1 MFIDESSL
9 SPETK
14 LLYLRQHVS
23 GEASNLLNGIGYN
36 ADAYEIAKN
45 RLGRRYGGER
55 RKIGLFLEKIENFE
69 TIKPGNA
76 FDLERFSNFLDLLVV
91 NLKESNLENE
101 LNSGLL
107 YVQLQKKMNKS
118 LVASFHRWLHEQNL
132 NGSVMT
138 LRKFISLESEFEII
152 AEETDRGFSNS
163 EVDTNFFVSE
173 NSELEQQDYLK
184 CIEGDRGMLCS
195 DSEIKVDKNIFLS
208 CSAKQN
214 KSLFCYICKKNHE
227 IVECPKFISSTVEE
241 RQKLVM
247 KYGLCFGCIGRG
259 HIKKNCNHGIVCQ
272 KCQKNHN
279 TLFPKKNSIL
289 PNKLQLL
296 AELSYTFV
304 SKMIGDT
311 AGSKARPYFAFI
323 FSLFMFVL
331 FCNMFGMIPYTFTV
345 TSHIIVTFM
354 LAAFIFIGVTIIG
367 FIKHGF
373 GYLKLFV
380 PSGVPAVLLP
390 LIVVIEIISYLS
402 RPISLSVRL
411 FANMMAGHTM
421 MKVFGGFVI
430 SLGIV
435 GGWLPLSFSVA
446 LTGLEILVAF
456 LQAYV
461 FAILTCIYL
470 NDALNLHH

>member
-1 MFIDESSL
+1 MAANPMTQFEV
-9 SPETK
+9 
-14 LLYLRQHVS
+14 YR
-23 GEASNLLNGIGYN
+23 IG
-36 ADAYEIAKN
+36 
-45 RLGRRYGGER
+45 
-55 RKIGLFLEKIENFE
+55 
-69 TIKPGNA
+69 P
-76 FDLERFSNFLDLLVV
+76 
-91 NLKESNLENE
+91 
-101 LNSGLL
+101 
-107 YVQLQKKMNKS
+107 
-118 LVASFHRWLHEQNL
+118 
-132 NGSVMT
+132 
-138 LRKFISLESEFEII
+138 
-152 AEETDRGFSNS
+152 
-163 EVDTNFFVSE
+163 
-173 NSELEQQDYLK
+173 
-184 CIEGDRGMLCS
+184 
-195 DSEIKVDKNIFLS
+195 EIKVGAFDISFTNS
-208 CSAKQN
+208 
-214 KSLFCYICKKNHE
+214 SLFML
-227 IVECPKFISSTVEE
+227 VSS
-241 RQKLVM
+241 LAILIIFSL
-247 KYGLCFGCIGRG
+247 GS
-259 HIKKNCNHGIVCQ
+259 
-272 KCQKNHN
+272 
-279 TLFPKKNSIL
+279 KKNSFL

-304 SKMIGDT
+304 SKMISDT

-345 TSHIIVTFM
+345 TSHIIVTFV
-354 LAAFIFIGVTIIG
+354 LASFIFIGVTIIG

-380 PSGVPAVLLP
+380 PSGVPVVLLP
-390 LIVVIEIISYLS
+390 IIVVIEIISYLS

>member
-1 MFIDESSL
+1 MAANPMSQFDV
-9 SPETK
+9 
-14 LLYLRQHVS
+14 YR
-23 GEASNLLNGIGYN
+23 IG
-36 ADAYEIAKN
+36 
-45 RLGRRYGGER
+45 
-55 RKIGLFLEKIENFE
+55 
-69 TIKPGNA
+69 P
-76 FDLERFSNFLDLLVV
+76 
-91 NLKESNLENE
+91 
-101 LNSGLL
+101 
-107 YVQLQKKMNKS
+107 
-118 LVASFHRWLHEQNL
+118 
-132 NGSVMT
+132 
-138 LRKFISLESEFEII
+138 
-152 AEETDRGFSNS
+152 
-163 EVDTNFFVSE
+163 
-173 NSELEQQDYLK
+173 
-184 CIEGDRGMLCS
+184 
-195 DSEIKVDKNIFLS
+195 EIKVGAFDISFTN
-208 CSAKQN
+208 A
-214 KSLFCYICKKNHE
+214 SLFMILSTISILLIFNLGSKKN
-227 IVECPKFISSTVEE
+227 
-241 RQKLVM
+241 
-247 KYGLCFGCIGRG
+247 
-259 HIKKNCNHGIVCQ
+259 
-272 KCQKNHN
+272 
-279 TLFPKKNSIL
+279 TLL

-304 SKMIGDT
+304 AKMISDT
-311 AGSKARPYFAFI
+311 AGSKAKPYFAFI

-345 TSHIIVTFM
+345 TSHIIVTFV
-354 LAAFIFIGVTIIG
+354 LASFIFIGVTIIG

-380 PSGVPAVLLP
+380 PSGVPVVLLP

-430 SLGIV
+430 SLGLV